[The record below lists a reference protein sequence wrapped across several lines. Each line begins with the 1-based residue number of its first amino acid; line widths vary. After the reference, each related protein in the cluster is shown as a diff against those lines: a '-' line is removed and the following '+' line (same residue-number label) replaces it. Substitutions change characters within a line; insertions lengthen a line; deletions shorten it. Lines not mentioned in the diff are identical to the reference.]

1 MVRSSVLIATL
12 LTGCAV
18 AQPTTPPTPPPI
30 EHHATQPAAARPD
43 PPPGPAGTPC
53 IYKSEP
59 PSRAPPLI
67 TPTDGACHRP
77 SSPKLARSLAAQ
89 IRNEWRRHS
98 RTGKLEIQ
106 DGCDRLGQ
114 DLVSLIVE
122 SKRSYGDPLTLT
134 SLQRGADGHHDLVR
148 IEYTEPGL
156 ARIDQ
161 ALGHTR
167 ASETLV
173 IYRAQLPDATV
184 APLFARLRAAVHIEV
199 QEQPPPPQSGSSTGS
214 MAHHFAV
221 RIADDQGRGIQRSYQ
236 SWALPGLPSW
246 TLPLAISDHTI
257 EQFLT
262 APAIRKHL
270 IKVGADDPG
279 ARDLFSRVFW
289 DLEAR
294 ASMSHSADESFRR
307 RVLGLAPQLGSA
319 QHIPALLAWLGPS
332 AFLVLD
338 EDRERVIAAIAA
350 ITGHN
355 RRHDARGR
363 PRPLEQ
369 VAAEAFAAC
378 SRSPA
383 ADHERLSRIN
393 P

>member
-1 MVRSSVLIATL
+1 MVRSSVLIATV

-18 AQPTTPPTPPPI
+18 AQPAAPPI
-30 EHHATQPAAARPD
+30 EHHATQPAARPD
-43 PPPGPAGTPC
+43 PPPGPAVTTC
-53 IYKSEP
+53 TYQYEP

-67 TPTDGACHRP
+67 TPTDGACHRSTP
-77 SSPKLARSLAAQ
+77 ALSRSLAAQ
-89 IRNEWRRHS
+89 IREQWRRHA

-106 DGCDRLGQ
+106 DGCDRLGP

-148 IEYTEPGL
+148 IEYTEPSV
-156 ARIDQ
+156 AHIDQ
-161 ALGHTR
+161 DLGPIR

-173 IYRAQLPDATV
+173 IYRAQLPDAMV
-184 APLFARLRAAVHIEV
+184 APLLARLRAAVHIEV
-199 QEQPPPPQSGSSTGS
+199 REQPPPPQSGSGTGS

-221 RIADDQGRGIQRSYQ
+221 RIADDQGHGIQRSYQ
-236 SWALPGLPSW
+236 SWALPSLPRW
-246 TLPLAISDHTI
+246 TLPLAISDLAI
-257 EQFLT
+257 EEFLT
-262 APAIRKHL
+262 DPAIRKLL
-270 IKVGADDPG
+270 IKVGADDAA

-294 ASMSHSADESFRR
+294 ASTHIWDEGFRR
-307 RVLGLAPQLGSA
+307 RLLKLAPQLAGA
-319 QHIPALLAWLGPS
+319 QHIPALLAWLRPS

-338 EDRERVIAAIAA
+338 EERERVIAAIAA

-355 RRHDARGR
+355 RRHDAHGR

-369 VAAEAFAAC
+369 VAAETFAAC
-378 SRSPA
+378 SRSG
-383 ADHERLSRIN
+383 N
-393 P
+393 